1 MNIKKAFT
9 LVEIMIVLV
18 IFGLLMTVLFQSYI
32 VISQISFRTE
42 QEKLVGQEL
51 LFFSQNLQNLV
62 DRNPLD
68 LDQYDSNEMITNN
81 WFTDTLY
88 FSGQDGQFSI
98 TTQWDW
104 CREEYLYELPK
115 ALDYDAGGCW
125 FVLSS
130 GDVVQQ
136 ITDMSWVVFSQV
148 KFKIIPYAS
157 NESYLEWDIE
167 CWNYFSCLNSPWF
180 WIFTRAMT
188 PYYRN
193 NWYNSV
199 DVFFQEFF
207 TSRVD

>member
-18 IFGLLMTVLFQSYI
+18 IFWLLMTVLFQSYI

-42 QEKLVGQEL
+42 QEKIVWQEL

-68 LDQYDSNEMITNN
+68 LTQYDSEKLTQEKWIT
-81 WFTDTLY
+81 DILY
-88 FSGQDGQFSI
+88 FSGQDGQFFV
-98 TTQWDW
+98 TTQWDG
-104 CREEYLYELPK
+104 CKEEYLQTLPNS
-115 ALDYDAGGCW
+115 LDYDDGGCW
-125 FVLSS
+125 FVVWSGDDLRKITDSS
-130 GDVVQQ
+130 G
-136 ITDMSWVVFSQV
+136 VVFSQV
-148 KFKIIPYAS
+148 KFKIIPYSS
-157 NESYLEWDIE
+157 NDDYLIGNTE
-167 CWNYFSCLNSPWF
+167 CWNYFACLNSPGF

-193 NWYNSV
+193 NRYNSV

-207 TSRVD
+207 TSRI